1 MILHEFL
8 AQKIKTAHQNSDPPG
23 HMPPNSQEVFR
34 KHQTCAQHQVFIYE
48 LSAETSR
55 PGTLKF
61 PTIEPFLPLS
71 PFSPRRPIPPG
82 SSFFAACFASL
93 SQLVSRL
100 VSRPFSRI
108 FSHCERTPQSHA
120 ILEIMSDAIE
130 NTTGSA
136 DSNDKTKLIGRESD
150 VVPGRFGEPLQITH
164 VQYSRGGG
172 NTAPKRPLF
181 LCLHGWGS
189 NETDLAD
196 MMRYVAPYNDFASLR
211 APLTLQPAGRFAPGA
226 YSWLH
231 DCVDTGEDLDR
242 DAFAAAKAIDD
253 WVSANIPDDRAVVPI
268 GFSQGG
274 LLAIHLLRVHPERY
288 AATISLSGFLAPG
301 TVAGTAPADD
311 RVAELNIPTFFGYG
325 KNDTVIPM
333 PELFATAAWLD
344 EHTFLTEKSYR
355 GLDHS
360 VSMEEFSDLRD
371 WLAAHNIAPGIL

>member
-1 MILHEFL
+1 MRTRRSDDLAWRQHATSGCPCTEFSGSS
-8 AQKIKTAHQNSDPPG
+8 QKNTRRPLRIGCLYMNCQHHKPTRNL
-23 HMPPNSQEVFR
+23 EV
-34 KHQTCAQHQVFIYE
+34 
-48 LSAETSR
+48 
-55 PGTLKF
+55 P
-61 PTIEPFLPLS
+61 PTIEPFLLLS
-71 PFSPRRPIPPG
+71 FLPGGRPHRGLLFSPLASPP
-82 SSFFAACFASL
+82 FPSL
-93 SQLVSRL
+93 FHGLFHV
-100 VSRPFSRI
+100 PFSRI

-196 MMRYVAPYNDFASLR
+196 MMRYIAPYNDFASLR

-253 WVSANIPDDRAVVPI
+253 RFRRTFPTTVPWCRSVFRRAVCWRFTCCACTRNATRRRFRCPVFLRP
-268 GFSQGG
+268 
-274 LLAIHLLRVHPERY
+274 ALLREPRRR
-288 AATISLSGFLAPG
+288 TI
-301 TVAGTAPADD
+301 
-311 RVAELNIPTFFGYG
+311 
-325 KNDTVIPM
+325 
-333 PELFATAAWLD
+333 AWLNS
-344 EHTFLTEKSYR
+344 TFRRSSAMART
-355 GLDHS
+355 
-360 VSMEEFSDLRD
+360 
-371 WLAAHNIAPGIL
+371 IP

>member
-1 MILHEFL
+1 
-8 AQKIKTAHQNSDPPG
+8 
-23 HMPPNSQEVFR
+23 
-34 KHQTCAQHQVFIYE
+34 
-48 LSAETSR
+48 
-55 PGTLKF
+55 
-61 PTIEPFLPLS
+61 
-71 PFSPRRPIPPG
+71 
-82 SSFFAACFASL
+82 
-93 SQLVSRL
+93 
-100 VSRPFSRI
+100 
-108 FSHCERTPQSHA
+108 
-120 ILEIMSDAIE
+120 MSDAIE

-226 YSWLH
+226 YS
-231 DCVDTGEDLDR
+231 DR

>member
-1 MILHEFL
+1 
-8 AQKIKTAHQNSDPPG
+8 
-23 HMPPNSQEVFR
+23 
-34 KHQTCAQHQVFIYE
+34 
-48 LSAETSR
+48 
-55 PGTLKF
+55 
-61 PTIEPFLPLS
+61 
-71 PFSPRRPIPPG
+71 
-82 SSFFAACFASL
+82 
-93 SQLVSRL
+93 
-100 VSRPFSRI
+100 
-108 FSHCERTPQSHA
+108 
-120 ILEIMSDAIE
+120 MSDAIE

-274 LLAIHLLRVHPERY
+274 LLAITCCACTRNATRRRFRCPVFLRPALLREPRRR
-288 AATISLSGFLAPG
+288 TI
-301 TVAGTAPADD
+301 
-311 RVAELNIPTFFGYG
+311 
-325 KNDTVIPM
+325 
-333 PELFATAAWLD
+333 AWLNS
-344 EHTFLTEKSYR
+344 TFRRSSAMART
-355 GLDHS
+355 
-360 VSMEEFSDLRD
+360 
-371 WLAAHNIAPGIL
+371 IP

>member
-1 MILHEFL
+1 MDSARF
-8 AQKIKTAHQNSDPPG
+8 AVPG
-23 HMPPNSQEVFR
+23 HMPKRCDPLGPRLDGFRCMQSGIYRGLSGHVPSDSQEVFR

-61 PTIEPFLPLS
+61 PTIEPFLLLLS

-181 LCLHGWGS
+181 LCLHGWG
-189 NETDLAD
+189 LRRAIQRFRLVARAAD
-196 MMRYVAPYNDFASLR
+196 VAAGW
-211 APLTLQPAGRFAPGA
+211 PLCTRRVL
-226 YSWLH
+226 
-231 DCVDTGEDLDR
+231 V
-242 DAFAAAKAIDD
+242 AA
-253 WVSANIPDDRAVVPI
+253 
-268 GFSQGG
+268 
-274 LLAIHLLRVHPERY
+274 
-288 AATISLSGFLAPG
+288 
-301 TVAGTAPADD
+301 
-311 RVAELNIPTFFGYG
+311 
-325 KNDTVIPM
+325 
-333 PELFATAAWLD
+333 
-344 EHTFLTEKSYR
+344 
-355 GLDHS
+355 
-360 VSMEEFSDLRD
+360 
-371 WLAAHNIAPGIL
+371 

>member
-1 MILHEFL
+1 
-8 AQKIKTAHQNSDPPG
+8 
-23 HMPPNSQEVFR
+23 
-34 KHQTCAQHQVFIYE
+34 
-48 LSAETSR
+48 
-55 PGTLKF
+55 
-61 PTIEPFLPLS
+61 
-71 PFSPRRPIPPG
+71 
-82 SSFFAACFASL
+82 
-93 SQLVSRL
+93 
-100 VSRPFSRI
+100 
-108 FSHCERTPQSHA
+108 
-120 ILEIMSDAIE
+120 MSDAIE
-130 NTTGSA
+130 SKANNNGHDETA
-136 DSNDKTKLIGRESD
+136 LIGRESD

-274 LLAIHLLRVHPERY
+274 LLAVFLVLDCLFRLLVYHELEPIIDGKRSCALADAQVLFLRLVEREEHGQ
-288 AATISLSGFLAPG
+288 SEFH
-301 TVAGTAPADD
+301 
-311 RVAELNIPTFFGYG
+311 ELG
-325 KNDTVIPM
+325 V
-333 PELFATAAWLD
+333 EQ
-344 EHTFLTEKSYR
+344 
-355 GLDHS
+355 
-360 VSMEEFSDLRD
+360 
-371 WLAAHNIAPGIL
+371 

>member
-1 MILHEFL
+1 
-8 AQKIKTAHQNSDPPG
+8 
-23 HMPPNSQEVFR
+23 
-34 KHQTCAQHQVFIYE
+34 
-48 LSAETSR
+48 
-55 PGTLKF
+55 
-61 PTIEPFLPLS
+61 
-71 PFSPRRPIPPG
+71 
-82 SSFFAACFASL
+82 
-93 SQLVSRL
+93 
-100 VSRPFSRI
+100 
-108 FSHCERTPQSHA
+108 
-120 ILEIMSDAIE
+120 MSDAIE

-150 VVPGRFGEPLQITH
+150 VVPGLGEPLQITH

-268 GFSQGG
+268 VFAGRSAGDS
-274 LLAIHLLRVHPERY
+274 LAAR
-288 AATISLSGFLAPG
+288 APG
-301 TVAGTAPADD
+301 TLRGDDFVVRFSCARHCCGNRAGG
-311 RVAELNIPTFFGYG
+311 R
-325 KNDTVIPM
+325 
-333 PELFATAAWLD
+333 
-344 EHTFLTEKSYR
+344 SR
-355 GLDHS
+355 G
-360 VSMEEFSDLRD
+360 
-371 WLAAHNIAPGIL
+371 

>member
-1 MILHEFL
+1 MR
-8 AQKIKTAHQNSDPPG
+8 TRRSDPGCALRIHVCFLYGLGPLCRAWSYAEALRSARTVRLDGFRCMQSGIYRGLSG
-23 HMPPNSQEVFR
+23 HVPSDSQEVFR

-61 PTIEPFLPLS
+61 PTIEPFLLLLS

-181 LCLHGWGS
+181 LFLHGWGS
-189 NETDLAD
+189 N
-196 MMRYVAPYNDFASLR
+196 
-211 APLTLQPAGRFAPGA
+211 
-226 YSWLH
+226 
-231 DCVDTGEDLDR
+231 
-242 DAFAAAKAIDD
+242 
-253 WVSANIPDDRAVVPI
+253 
-268 GFSQGG
+268 
-274 LLAIHLLRVHPERY
+274 
-288 AATISLSGFLAPG
+288 
-301 TVAGTAPADD
+301 
-311 RVAELNIPTFFGYG
+311 
-325 KNDTVIPM
+325 
-333 PELFATAAWLD
+333 
-344 EHTFLTEKSYR
+344 
-355 GLDHS
+355 
-360 VSMEEFSDLRD
+360 
-371 WLAAHNIAPGIL
+371 

>member
-1 MILHEFL
+1 
-8 AQKIKTAHQNSDPPG
+8 
-23 HMPPNSQEVFR
+23 
-34 KHQTCAQHQVFIYE
+34 
-48 LSAETSR
+48 
-55 PGTLKF
+55 
-61 PTIEPFLPLS
+61 
-71 PFSPRRPIPPG
+71 
-82 SSFFAACFASL
+82 
-93 SQLVSRL
+93 
-100 VSRPFSRI
+100 
-108 FSHCERTPQSHA
+108 
-120 ILEIMSDAIE
+120 MSDAIE

-164 VQYSRGGG
+164 VQYSHGGG

-211 APLTLQPAGRFAPGA
+211 APLTLQPAGRFAPARTRGCMIV
-226 YSWLH
+226 W
-231 DCVDTGEDLDR
+231 
-242 DAFAAAKAIDD
+242 
-253 WVSANIPDDRAVVPI
+253 IPARIWTVTHSPQRKQSTIGFRRTFPTTVPWCRSVFRRAVCWRFTCCACTGTLRGDDFVVR
-268 GFSQGG
+268 FSC
-274 LLAIHLLRVHPERY
+274 A
-288 AATISLSGFLAPG
+288 G